1 MKGNRYMK
9 KLKIYLDTSTVSHLD
24 AQDTPG
30 KMKDTL
36 RLWNR
41 ITEGEYHVIMS
52 DVVFDELDDCPEPK
66 KTYLAVFLQ
75 QIQYERVESNS
86 DTVALASKFIN
97 FGILRQKSFDDCR
110 HIAAALLSDC
120 DIVVSWNFKHIVNT
134 KTIRGTKV
142 ITAMEGYK
150 DVIICTPTM
159 LIEGGFEDE

>member
-1 MKGNRYMK
+1 MK

-24 AQDTPG
+24 AQDTPE
-30 KMKDTL
+30 KMSDTL

-41 ITEGEYHVIMS
+41 IKEGEYHVVMS
-52 DVVFDELDDCPEPK
+52 EVAFDELDACPEPK
-66 KTYLAVFLQ
+66 KSYLAAFLQ

-86 DTVALASKFIN
+86 DTVALASKFID

-110 HIAAALLSDC
+110 HIAAALLSGC
-120 DIVVSWNFKHIVNT
+120 DIVVSWNFKHIVNA

-142 ITAMEGYK
+142 IATMEGYK

-159 LIEGGFEDE
+159 LIEGGFDDE